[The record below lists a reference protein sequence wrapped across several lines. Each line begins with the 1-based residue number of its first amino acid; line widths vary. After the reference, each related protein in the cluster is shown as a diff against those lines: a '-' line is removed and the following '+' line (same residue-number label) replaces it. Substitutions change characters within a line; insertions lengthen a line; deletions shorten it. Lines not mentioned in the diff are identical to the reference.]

1 MSDFRIKTCVLGPV
15 STNCYVICNEKT
27 KEAVIVDPAD
37 HASRILDKCCELNVK
52 PEAILLT
59 HGHFDHIM
67 AAKEVKEAFGC
78 KIFAGRAEEKMLLD
92 PGMNMSVNMGIRQIS
107 IHPDVLVDEGDELL
121 LAGYT
126 WKVLETPGHTPG
138 CVCYYCAEEE
148 VLISG
153 DTLFAESLGRTD
165 FPGGSTSAIIKS
177 ISEKLF
183 ALPDDTMVY
192 PGHGEPTTI
201 GHEKKYNPVAMYVR
215 RNR

>member
-107 IHPDVLVDEGDELL
+107 IHPDVLVDDSCIHSHNLTRL
-121 LAGYT
+121 TLSKPFA
-126 WKVLETPGHTPG
+126 KIVPISLEST
-138 CVCYYCAEEE
+138 VC
-148 VLISG
+148 
-153 DTLFAESLGRTD
+153 
-165 FPGGSTSAIIKS
+165 
-177 ISEKLF
+177 
-183 ALPDDTMVY
+183 
-192 PGHGEPTTI
+192 PT
-201 GHEKKYNPVAMYVR
+201 K
-215 RNR
+215 